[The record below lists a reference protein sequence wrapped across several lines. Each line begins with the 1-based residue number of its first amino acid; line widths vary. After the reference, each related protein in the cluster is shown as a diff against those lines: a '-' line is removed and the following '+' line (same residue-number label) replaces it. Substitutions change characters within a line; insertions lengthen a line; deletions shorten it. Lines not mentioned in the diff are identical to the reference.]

1 MENRVGKALQEGLD
15 AAGVPQALLARRAG
29 ISTKHIN
36 QLVKGNAR
44 LSVDV
49 AVRIEAVVPSISCE
63 ELLMAQVRQEIADY
77 GKAE

>member
-1 MENRVGKALQEGLD
+1 MENRVGKALQDGLD
-15 AAGVPQALLARRAG
+15 AAGVSQAFLASRAG

-49 AVRIEAVVPSISCE
+49 AVRIEAAVPSISCE
-63 ELLMAQVRQEIADY
+63 ALLIAQVRQELADY
-77 GKAE
+77 GSS